1 MSYRIRERIQIQVWK
16 RYRTTPHNEPG
27 TPVTLHASWSLEY
40 NVFDVFSLQTENRE
54 KVKLIIQ
61 EIIIEKCQNCLLTQ
75 TFRVYN
81 PSSVW
86 KILVIFHTEE
96 RLYTQKEERASS
108 SCDLSM
114 LRFGGYLS

>member
-27 TPVTLHASWSLEY
+27 TPVTLHASWSLEN

-81 PSSVW
+81 PSSV
-86 KILVIFHTEE
+86 
-96 RLYTQKEERASS
+96 
-108 SCDLSM
+108 
-114 LRFGGYLS
+114 